1 MATPELS
8 EPTDRAV
15 LARVR
20 SQLARLGPGC
30 HVIGIRSAG
39 PPRWQG
45 PPALDLDG
53 RRLRIATC
61 SSVLAV
67 LDVLA
72 DAPADET
79 TVLLTD
85 VGEPELGD
93 AVLARLHRGT
103 LLEADRY
110 TLLGDV
116 LEARGLD
123 PRIRREV
130 WLVDALIALAAAGAI
145 PSTAGATLSKPR
157 AVGLVAAARLGVDPE
172 QVDLPTLVGAFD
184 AASVRAVWRGL
195 PGAERAGIVEYLA
208 ERHGPAVA
216 VFAALA
222 ERHDDVLAELLV
234 AQAITSAP
242 GTDTHAAAALGGF
255 LQARFVAPRPSR
267 IDLAAAG
274 AAAVV
279 YAADAPSA
287 RLGQQV
293 RDAERELEELG
304 APELAVHSPIL
315 PRGFVE
321 RLAVAAQRL
330 DEAAIADVVTHQQ
343 APRERHRVDRLRAA
357 VRLHR
362 WLKSASVPQYATASE
377 GVAHHAGELAWV
389 DRALSQVRAGDADP
403 RVATVLRRIER
414 RAAEVR
420 GGADAA
426 FAARLAA
433 DATTPAEA
441 LAVET
446 VLPALVV
453 PLVRSGPVLLLVV
466 DGMSGAVA
474 GDLTDAITDRRTGW
488 TEIVRSGT
496 GAREAVLAALPTE
509 TTFSR
514 TSLFCAA
521 LRTGDAKVERS
532 AFGAHRFWPGGG
544 AVLVHK
550 AGVAGREGA
559 DLGAELEEALGAD
572 GPAVVAVVLN
582 TVDDALVKGRQSID
596 PAWRPEDVGGLPQL
610 LDRAAAAGRTVV
622 LTSDHGHV
630 LEHGSEYRPRPGA
643 GARWRPDDG
652 AMGDGEVVVEGPRV
666 LVPGGRAILAATEQ
680 LRYGGRAPGYH
691 GGATLAE
698 VAIPLVVLVPP
709 GVDVPEAW
717 FERPPAAPAWWT
729 GETQVASPPTPVTP
743 KAARRNQPVGDGLFD
758 LSTTPVSRGGRLVRS
773 SVFGEAHGEI
783 PANRAPAPTV
793 FAAVI
798 DVLVAAGGRLPLAD
812 VAEAAGTPGR
822 NPRGLVSVM
831 GRVLNR
837 DGYPVLTLVDG
848 GRAVAL
854 NAALLD
860 EQFPPDGD

>member
-1 MATPELS
+1 M
-8 EPTDRAV
+8 
-15 LARVR
+15 
-20 SQLARLGPGC
+20 
-30 HVIGIRSAG
+30 
-39 PPRWQG
+39 
-45 PPALDLDG
+45 
-53 RRLRIATC
+53 
-61 SSVLAV
+61 
-67 LDVLA
+67 
-72 DAPADET
+72 
-79 TVLLTD
+79 
-85 VGEPELGD
+85 
-93 AVLARLHRGT
+93 
-103 LLEADRY
+103 
-110 TLLGDV
+110 
-116 LEARGLD
+116 
-123 PRIRREV
+123 

-157 AVGLVAAARLGVDPE
+157 AVGLVAAARLGVDPD

-234 AQAITSAP
+234 TQAITSAP

-293 RDAERELEELG
+293 RHAERELEELG

-433 DATTPAEA
+433 DATTPAEV

-453 PLVRSGPVLLLVV
+453 PLVRSGPVLLVVV

-509 TTFSR
+509 TAFSR

-550 AGVAGREGA
+550 SGVAGRDGD
-559 DLGAELEEALGAD
+559 DLGAELEEALGPE
-572 GPAVVAVVLN
+572 GPAGRRRRPQHRGRRAGEGAP
-582 TVDDALVKGRQSID
+582 VDRPCLAARGR
-596 PAWRPEDVGGLPQL
+596 R
-610 LDRAAAAGRTVV
+610 RAAAAAGSGRCRGPDGCPDQR
-622 LTSDHGHV
+622 S
-630 LEHGSEYRPRPGA
+630 RPRSRARLRVPSAA
-643 GARWRPDDG
+643 GRRRAVASRRRRT
-652 AMGDGEVVVEGPRV
+652 AGDGEVVVDGPRV
-666 LVPGGRAILAATEQ
+666 LTPEGRAILAATRGAAVRRAGTR
-680 LRYGGRAPGYH
+680 LPRRRHARRGRDPAGGAATSGYRRARRPGSAPPAAAGAGGRARRRLARRRPRSPPEGRPG
-691 GGATLAE
+691 GQ
-698 VAIPLVVLVPP
+698 PP
-709 GVDVPEAW
+709 ARARRPV
-717 FERPPAAPAWWT
+717 RPPHGARSAA
-729 GETQVASPPTPVTP
+729 VV
-743 KAARRNQPVGDGLFD
+743 
-758 LSTTPVSRGGRLVRS
+758 RLVRS
-773 SVFGEAHGEI
+773 SDFAERRTARSPRIVY
-783 PANRAPAPTV
+783 PLRACSRPWSTRSSPP
-793 FAAVI
+793 
-798 DVLVAAGGRLPLAD
+798 AAGCRLAD
-812 VAEAAGTPGR
+812 VAERGGQRPVATRAVWSAA
-822 NPRGLVSVM
+822 L

-837 DGYPVLTLVDG
+837 DSFPVLTLVRRRPRG
-848 GRAVAL
+848 RTRRCAARRAVPA
-854 NAALLD
+854 
-860 EQFPPDGD
+860 GRR